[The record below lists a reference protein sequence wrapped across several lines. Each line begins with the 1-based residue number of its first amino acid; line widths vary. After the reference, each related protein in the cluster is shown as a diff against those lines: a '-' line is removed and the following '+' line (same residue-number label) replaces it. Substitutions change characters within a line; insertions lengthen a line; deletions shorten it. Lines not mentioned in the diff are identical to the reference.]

1 MCLLKN
7 TAQLE
12 KRDIF
17 MKNGNEIWDVFG
29 MGRDRKILTGLRTNQ
44 IAGFVT
50 VPSEKK
56 KKVTLLVMGFTKGE
70 NLKKQNEKREKKL
83 KNR

>member
-1 MCLLKN
+1 MLKN

-17 MKNGNEIWDVFG
+17 MKNGNETWDVLG
-29 MGRDRKILTGLRTNQ
+29 DSQKRLPWPLGRDRKILTGKKTNQ
-44 IAGFVT
+44 ITGLVT

-56 KKVTLLVMGFTKGE
+56 
-70 NLKKQNEKREKKL
+70 
-83 KNR
+83 